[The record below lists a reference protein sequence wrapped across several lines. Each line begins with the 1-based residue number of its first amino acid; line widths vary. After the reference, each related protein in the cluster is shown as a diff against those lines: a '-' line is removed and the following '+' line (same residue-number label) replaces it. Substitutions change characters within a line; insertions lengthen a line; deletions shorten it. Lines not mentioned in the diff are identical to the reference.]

1 MFECVE
7 PVVFR
12 SCSGDEWYDG
22 SSANV
27 QNYEC
32 HSYCGTQLFKK
43 R

>member
-12 SCSGDEWYDG
+12 SCSEDEGYDG

-27 QNYEC
+27 QL
-32 HSYCGTQLFKK
+32 GQ
-43 R
+43 

>member
-27 QNYEC
+27 HLGQYNVNEPVAI
-32 HSYCGTQLFKK
+32 S